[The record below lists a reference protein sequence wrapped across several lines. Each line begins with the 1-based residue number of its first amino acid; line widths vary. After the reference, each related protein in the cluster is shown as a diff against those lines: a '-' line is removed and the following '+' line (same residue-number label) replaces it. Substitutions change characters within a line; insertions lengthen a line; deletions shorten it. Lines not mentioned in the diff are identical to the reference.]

1 MNRIRNL
8 FQKDL
13 ILGIKDVFILMEIG
27 FAVFIVLL
35 LLLVIPADIKKEGV
49 VYIYDPTTIIEDFV
63 KTVLPDHEE
72 RKGEFYVESREEI
85 IEKMLENKSAIGMII
100 TKKGTEHFNIE
111 FLVQPYTSSWIAK
124 HVEIEMEDLF
134 SILLPPA
141 GKYPLDVY
149 ESVRI
154 TSLQWGIRDILPFNK
169 RIMPPILLMMVG
181 ILGLFAMVSLV
192 GQERTDLTIRAYRIT
207 PGGLWEF
214 LVSKNLVILLTGFIS
229 FTILY
234 LPMIGF
240 QGYLES
246 LIIMILTIL
255 MGSALGAILGSFF
268 KNPIGAMLWVLLIM
282 IVLTLPVVSL
292 FSPIFSPAW
301 LKLLP
306 FYHAL
311 FGLDAAIFPDNNSH
325 IIWEGVLILGCIDLV
340 LLPLSALIFSMKIR
354 KEA

>member
-1 MNRIRNL
+1 
-8 FQKDL
+8 
-13 ILGIKDVFILMEIG
+13 
-27 FAVFIVLL
+27 
-35 LLLVIPADIKKEGV
+35 
-49 VYIYDPTTIIEDFV
+49 
-63 KTVLPDHEE
+63 
-72 RKGEFYVESREEI
+72 
-85 IEKMLENKSAIGMII
+85 
-100 TKKGTEHFNIE
+100 
-111 FLVQPYTSSWIAK
+111 
-124 HVEIEMEDLF
+124 
-134 SILLPPA
+134 
-141 GKYPLDVY
+141 
-149 ESVRI
+149 
-154 TSLQWGIRDILPFNK
+154 
-169 RIMPPILLMMVG
+169 MPPILLMMVG